1 MEMAE
6 PAASLDQG
14 GLPVNPD
21 FEQIKRTVDIVRVV
35 ESCGV
40 ELKKVGAD
48 HIGLCPFHE
57 DKKPSLH
64 VTQSKGL
71 FHCPACGAAGNVIQ
85 FVARKENLTDLEA
98 AQKLLE
104 AIPGIVRASELAP
117 VTLAENLKLNTENSV
132 LLGGVVEHYHET
144 LFGTDKRGLEY
155 LKSRGLADVEMLKHF
170 KVGFVNGSLKRKLSP
185 TQTKTL
191 GILFNE
197 AGNERFYL
205 RVVVPIIDGNGQQV
219 GLYGPDPR
227 VIF

>member
-1 MEMAE
+1 MEMAK

-14 GLPVNPD
+14 GLPMNPD
-21 FEQIKRTVDIVRVV
+21 FDQIKKTVDIVRVV

-85 FVARKENLTDLEA
+85 FVAKKENLTDREA
-98 AQKLLE
+98 AQKLLG
-104 AIPGIVRASELAP
+104 AIPGIVRASQLPTAEP
-117 VTLAENLKLNTENSV
+117 VKPNKETSA
-132 LLGGVVEHYHET
+132 LLGGVVDHYHET